1 MWCRHKSEVD
11 YTFCDFGESRF
22 HLREAEGSIFLSV
35 ALPSYRELH
44 ALGLREHLQ
53 SRLGSD
59 LELVGSTESGY
70 DFTLRVAADGLT
82 GRE

>member
-1 MWCRHKSEVD
+1 MD

-22 HLREAEGSIFLSV
+22 HLREAEGSVFLSV

-53 SRLGSD
+53 SRLGSGF
-59 LELVGSTESGY
+59 ELAATESGY
-70 DFTLRVAADGLT
+70 DFTLRVAAEGLT
-82 GRE
+82 GTRGVRRLPGC